1 MYYMSSFPRYF
12 GPVQQKNKI
21 LYIGVMNGR
30 EAEGL
35 SDTLEAKSFPKS
47 FSQFSVPITVCSHM
61 PCGCKTY
68 FF

>member
-1 MYYMSSFPRYF
+1 
-12 GPVQQKNKI
+12 
-21 LYIGVMNGR
+21 MNGR